1 MYTML
6 NKKGEIEMYF
16 IYGLI
21 LLICSIFQFESNF
34 KRGCILVIL
43 SLGFFALDL
52 FSEFL
57 RAFRNDNSKNKI
69 TMEIN
74 SQNKNIK

>member
-1 MYTML
+1 MYIML
-6 NKKGEIEMYF
+6 KKKGEIEMYF

-43 SLGFFALDL
+43 SLGFFALDS

-57 RAFRNDNSKNKI
+57 KEFRNDNSKNKI

>member
-1 MYTML
+1 
-6 NKKGEIEMYF
+6 MYF
-16 IYGLI
+16 VYGLI
-21 LLICSIFQFESNF
+21 LSICSIFQFENNF

-57 RAFRNDNSKNKI
+57 KVFRNDDSKNKI

>member
-1 MYTML
+1 MYIML
-6 NKKGEIEMYF
+6 KKKGEIEMYF

-34 KRGCILVIL
+34 NTGCILLIL
-43 SLGFFALDL
+43 SLAFFALDS

-57 RAFRNDNSKNKI
+57 KAFRNDNSKNKI